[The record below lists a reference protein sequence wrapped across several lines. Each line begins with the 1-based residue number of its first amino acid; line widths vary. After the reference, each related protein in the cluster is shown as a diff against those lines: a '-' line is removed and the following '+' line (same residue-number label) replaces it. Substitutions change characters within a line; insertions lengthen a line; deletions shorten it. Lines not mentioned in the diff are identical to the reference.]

1 MKDYGNKAF
10 KAGDLDLAIE
20 KYQKGLLYLKKYPQP
35 LDEDPP
41 ELAQQLNTIRFSLH
55 SNSALLQNK
64 VKAFEDALDS
74 ATRAIEIE
82 GIAAVDKAK
91 AYYRRALAKV
101 SLKDDDQAIV
111 DLEEALKL
119 APGEPSIIKE
129 LGVVKKRVADKV
141 KKEKAAYK
149 KFFD

>member
-41 ELAQQLNTIRFSLH
+41 ELTQQLKTIRFSLH

-129 LGVVKKRVADKV
+129 LGIVKKRVADKV

>member
-41 ELAQQLNTIRFSLH
+41 ELAQQLKTIRFSLH

-141 KKEKAAYK
+141 KKEKAVYK

>member
-20 KYQKGLLYLKKYPQP
+20 KYQKGLLYLKKYPEP

-41 ELAQQLNTIRFSLH
+41 ELGQQLKTIRFSLH

-64 VKAFEDALDS
+64 AKAFEDALNS

-82 GIAAVDKAK
+82 GIAAADKAK
-91 AYYRRALAKV
+91 AYYRRALANV
-101 SLKDDDQAIV
+101 NLKDDDQAIA
-111 DLEEALKL
+111 DLEEALRL
-119 APGEPSIIKE
+119 APGDPSIVKE
-129 LGVVKKRVADKV
+129 LGIVKKKVADKV

>member
-1 MKDYGNKAF
+1 MKEYGNKAF

-20 KYQKGLLYLKKYPQP
+20 KYQKGLLYLKKYPEP
-35 LDEDPP
+35 GDEDPP
-41 ELAQQLNTIRFSLH
+41 ELGQQLKTVSFSLH

-64 VKAFEDALDS
+64 VKAFEDAFDS

-82 GIAAVDKAK
+82 GIAAADRAK
-91 AYYRRALAKV
+91 AYYRRALANV
-101 SLKDDDQAIV
+101 NLKDDEQAIA
-111 DLEEALKL
+111 DLEEALRL
-119 APGEPSIIKE
+119 APGDPSIVKE
-129 LGVVKKRVADKV
+129 LGIVKKKVADKV

>member
-20 KYQKGLLYLKKYPQP
+20 KYQKGLLYLKKYPEP

-41 ELAQQLNTIRFSLH
+41 ELGQQLKTIRFSLH

-82 GIAAVDKAK
+82 GIAAADKAK
-91 AYYRRALAKV
+91 AYYRRALANV
-101 SLKDDDQAIV
+101 NLKDDDRAIA
-111 DLEEALKL
+111 DLEEALRL
-119 APGEPSIIKE
+119 APGDPSILKE
-129 LGVVKKRVADKV
+129 LGIVKKKVADKV

-149 KFFD
+149 KYFD